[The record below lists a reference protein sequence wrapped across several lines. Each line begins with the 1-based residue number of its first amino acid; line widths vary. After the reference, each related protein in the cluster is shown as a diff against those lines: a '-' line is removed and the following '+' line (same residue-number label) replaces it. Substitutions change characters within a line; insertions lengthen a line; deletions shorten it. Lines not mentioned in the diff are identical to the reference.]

1 MTNQSFKEN
10 ITLSTPMHHACVAY
24 QSPIFLTFYSKT
36 LKMER
41 KERVLVRSCS
51 HVKREAICNHQ
62 IYYCIHTKK
71 VFSSKEGFFYHS
83 YSWSWL
89 KYSFE
94 DNCTILTYGW
104 LLVPSFNVSLSFS
117 SNLIYIAYLISFIL
131 LWAFTILFPN
141 KVLWFAFEL
150 FHFCFPKISASLK
163 NLLVE
168 KVCPGFFM
176 FGPVQLGTMGSPGGT
191 THTFLTVSVLE

>member
-1 MTNQSFKEN
+1 M
-10 ITLSTPMHHACVAY
+10 
-24 QSPIFLTFYSKT
+24 
-36 LKMER
+36 
-41 KERVLVRSCS
+41 
-51 HVKREAICNHQ
+51 
-62 IYYCIHTKK
+62 
-71 VFSSKEGFFYHS
+71 VFSSKERFFYHS

-131 LWAFTILFPN
+131 FWAFTILFPN

-176 FGPVQLGTMGSPGGT
+176 FGPVQLGTMGSPGGPPHTLQSGWRSILNSSSTKQFSVALHT
-191 THTFLTVSVLE
+191 TRSFSDPTVSAIFGTQFQ

>member
-1 MTNQSFKEN
+1 
-10 ITLSTPMHHACVAY
+10 
-24 QSPIFLTFYSKT
+24 
-36 LKMER
+36 ME
-41 KERVLVRSCS
+41 
-51 HVKREAICNHQ
+51 
-62 IYYCIHTKK
+62 
-71 VFSSKEGFFYHS
+71 GFYHS

-104 LLVPSFNVSLSFS
+104 LLVPSYNVNLSFN
-117 SNLIYIAYLISFIL
+117 SNLIYNAHLISFIL
-131 LWAFTILFPN
+131 FWAFTVLFPN

-191 THTFLTVSVLE
+191 THTFLTASVSGEVGEGQITFFPLQKSPNWHCIPLVAVSRIQQLLQYLEHNSNNLIHRTGKQISN